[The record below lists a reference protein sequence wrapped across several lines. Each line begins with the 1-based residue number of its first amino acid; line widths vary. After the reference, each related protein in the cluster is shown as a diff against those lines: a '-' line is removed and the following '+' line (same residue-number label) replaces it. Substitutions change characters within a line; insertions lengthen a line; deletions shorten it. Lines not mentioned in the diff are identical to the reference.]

1 MRSASSPPTVEASQA
16 RGSRL
21 RLGLG
26 PHPSNYGLPP
36 CAPSAR
42 SIAYELARMRRL
54 ARVPKGY
61 SSTVVSS
68 KLSGDQMAHQARKG
82 LPEPGDFRADSRH
95 NDDDVGRGRMKLVDG
110 GVHSGERGRGISL
123 AHQLAANSFARNVL
137 PTIQTLTAA
146 GFVSQRALAN
156 ELNRRRVP
164 TARGGSWHY
173 MTVRRV
179 LLRLGLVAFGRTS
192 RHAADARAEALE
204 PTIRKL
210 RKAGLSA
217 QDYRARVERAKDTGR
232 TRRQMAHH
240 HRYPTA
246 GAPEQARSRLEHQ
259 TPPLGPFF
267 CPWN

>member
-1 MRSASSPPTVEASQA
+1 
-16 RGSRL
+16 
-21 RLGLG
+21 
-26 PHPSNYGLPP
+26 
-36 CAPSAR
+36 
-42 SIAYELARMRRL
+42 MRRL

-68 KLSGDQMAHQARKG
+68 KLSGDQMAHQARNG

-123 AHQLAANSFARNVL
+123 AHQLAADSFARNVL

-217 QDYRARVERAKDTGR
+217 RTIALELNARKIPAALGGKWHTTTVTRLLERLNRLDRASNIKH
-232 TRRQMAHH
+232 RR
-240 HRYPTA
+240 
-246 GAPEQARSRLEHQ
+246 
-259 TPPLGPFF
+259 
-267 CPWN
+267 